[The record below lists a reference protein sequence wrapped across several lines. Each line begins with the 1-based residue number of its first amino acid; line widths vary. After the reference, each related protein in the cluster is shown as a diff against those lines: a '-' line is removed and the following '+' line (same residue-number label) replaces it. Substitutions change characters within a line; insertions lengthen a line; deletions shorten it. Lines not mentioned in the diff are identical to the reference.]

1 MCFQEEFLVINMKIE
16 TSAIIEAYE
25 KGQSINSIAR
35 AFGTYPTS
43 IRRILERNNVK
54 LRHDSRKK
62 GELYVQDGE
71 KLLEWAKAQ
80 GRLVTK
86 AELAAIIGKS
96 KLSPSYFIKYPELGQ
111 YVETRTQKSLEIYIN
126 QLYNWLKENNIPYKP
141 NDRTVLEGL
150 SLDALLLG
158 EYSNLALQMSEKVT
172 YVSKKKHEENI
183 KQKLERAEK
192 AGIKIIFLSKEHFE
206 NLDEVKLL
214 LDSLK
219 S

>member
-1 MCFQEEFLVINMKIE
+1 MKIE

-25 KGQSINSIAR
+25 KGQSINSIAK

-43 IRRILERNNVK
+43 IRRILERNNVE

-86 AELAAIIGKS
+86 AELATIIGKS

-126 QLYNWLKENNIPYKP
+126 KLYDWLKENDIPYKP
-141 NDRTVLEGL
+141 NDRTALEGL

-158 EYSNLALQMSEKVT
+158 EYSNLALQISERAT
-172 YVSKKKHEENI
+172 YVSKRKHEESI

-192 AGIKIIFLSKEHFE
+192 AGIRIIFLNKEHFE

-214 LDSLK
+214 LDSFK
-219 S
+219 N

>member
-1 MCFQEEFLVINMKIE
+1 MKIE

-71 KLLEWAKAQ
+71 KLLEWAKTQ

-86 AELAAIIGKS
+86 TELAAIIGKS

-158 EYSNLALQMSEKVT
+158 EYSNLALQISERAT

-192 AGIKIIFLSKEHFE
+192 AGIRIIFLSKEHFE

>member
-1 MCFQEEFLVINMKIE
+1 MKIE
-16 TSAIIEAYE
+16 TSAVIEAYE
-25 KGQSINSIAR
+25 QGQSINSIAK
-35 AFGTYPTS
+35 AFNSYPTS
-43 IRRILERNNVK
+43 IRRILKRNDVK

-71 KLLEWAKAQ
+71 KLLEWARAQ

-86 AELAAIIGKS
+86 TELATVIGKS
-96 KLSPSYFIKYPELGQ
+96 RLSPSYFIKYPELGQ

-126 QLYNWLKENNIPYKP
+126 KLYNWLKENNIPYKP

-158 EYSNLALQMSEKVT
+158 EYSNLALQISERAT
-172 YVSKKKHEENI
+172 YVSKRKHEESI

-192 AGIKIIFLSKEHFE
+192 AGIKIIFLNKEHFE
-206 NLDEVKLL
+206 NLDKIKSL

>member
-1 MCFQEEFLVINMKIE
+1 MKIE
-16 TSAIIEAYE
+16 TSVIIEAYE

-35 AFGTYPTS
+35 TFGTYPTS
-43 IRRILERNNVK
+43 VRRILERNNVK

-86 AELAAIIGKS
+86 VELAAIIGKS

-158 EYSNLALQMSEKVT
+158 EYSNLALQISERAT

-192 AGIKIIFLSKEHFE
+192 AGIRIIFLSKEHFE
-206 NLDEVKLL
+206 HLDEVKLL

>member
-1 MCFQEEFLVINMKIE
+1 MKIE

-35 AFGTYPTS
+35 AFSTYPTS
-43 IRRILERNNVK
+43 VRRILERNNVK

-86 AELAAIIGKS
+86 TELAAIIGKS

-158 EYSNLALQMSEKVT
+158 EYSNLALQISERAT
-172 YVSKKKHEENI
+172 YVSKKKHEESI

-192 AGIKIIFLSKEHFE
+192 AGIRIIFLSKEHFE

>member
-1 MCFQEEFLVINMKIE
+1 MKIE
-16 TSAIIEAYE
+16 TSAVIEAYE
-25 KGQSINSIAR
+25 QGQSINSIAK
-35 AFGTYPTS
+35 AFNSYPTS
-43 IRRILERNNVK
+43 IRRILKRNDVK

-71 KLLEWAKAQ
+71 KLLEWARAQ

-86 AELAAIIGKS
+86 TELATVIGKS
-96 KLSPSYFIKYPELGQ
+96 RLSPSYFIKYPELGQ

-126 QLYNWLKENNIPYKP
+126 KLYSWLKENNIPYKP

-158 EYSNLALQMSEKVT
+158 EYSNLALQISERAT
-172 YVSKKKHEENI
+172 YVSKRKHEESI

-192 AGIKIIFLSKEHFE
+192 AGIRIIFLNKEHFE

-214 LDSLK
+214 LDSFK
-219 S
+219 N

>member
-1 MCFQEEFLVINMKIE
+1 MKIE
-16 TSAIIEAYE
+16 TSAIIKAYE

-43 IRRILERNNVK
+43 VRRILERNNVK

-80 GRLVTK
+80 GRLVSK

-141 NDRTVLEGL
+141 NDRTALGV
-150 SLDALLLG
+150 SVDALLLG
-158 EYSNLALQMSEKVT
+158 EYSNLAIQIIEKAT
-172 YVSKKKHEENI
+172 SVSKKKHEKSMN
-183 KQKLERAEK
+183 QKIEKAEE
-192 AGIKIIFLSKEHFE
+192 AGIKLICLNKDHFKDLDKIKTL
-206 NLDEVKLL
+206 LDE
-214 LDSLK
+214 LK
-219 S
+219 N

>member
-1 MCFQEEFLVINMKIE
+1 MKIE
-16 TSAIIEAYE
+16 ASAIIEAYE
-25 KGQSINSIAR
+25 NGQSINSIAKI
-35 AFGTYPTS
+35 FGTYPTS
-43 IRRILERNNVK
+43 IKRVLERNNVK

-80 GRLVTK
+80 GRLVTRT
-86 AELAAIIGKS
+86 ELAAVIGKT

-111 YVETRTQKSLEIYIN
+111 YVETRTQKSLKAYVN
-126 QLYNWLKENNIPYKP
+126 KLYDWLKKNNIPYKP
-141 NDRTVLEGL
+141 NDRTILEGV
-150 SLDALLLG
+150 SVDALLLG
-158 EYSNLALQMSEKVT
+158 EYSNLAIHISERAT

-183 KQKLERAEK
+183 KQKMERAEK
-192 AGIKIIFLSKEHFE
+192 AGIRIIFLNKDHFE
-206 NLDEVKLL
+206 NLDDVKLL

>member
-1 MCFQEEFLVINMKIE
+1 MKIE

-25 KGQSINSIAR
+25 NGQSINSIAK
-35 AFGTYPTS
+35 AFDTYPTS
-43 IRRILERNNVK
+43 IRRILERNK
-54 LRHDSRKK
+54 IELRHDSRKK

-86 AELAAIIGKS
+86 AELADVIGKS
-96 KLSPSYFIKYPELGQ
+96 RLSPSYFIKYPELGQ

-158 EYSNLALQMSEKVT
+158 EYSNLALQISEKAT
-172 YVSKKKHEENI
+172 YISKKKHEENI

-192 AGIKIIFLSKEHFE
+192 AGIRIIFLSKEHFE

-219 S
+219 R

>member
-1 MCFQEEFLVINMKIE
+1 MKIE
-16 TSAIIEAYE
+16 ASAIIEAYE
-25 KGQSINSIAR
+25 NGQSINSIAKI
-35 AFGTYPTS
+35 FGTYPTS
-43 IRRILERNNVK
+43 IKRVLERNNVK

-80 GRLVTK
+80 GRLVTRT
-86 AELAAIIGKS
+86 ELAAIIGKT

-111 YVETRTQKSLEIYIN
+111 YVETRTQKSLKAYVN
-126 QLYNWLKENNIPYKP
+126 RLYDWLKKNNIPYKP
-141 NDRTVLEGL
+141 NDRTILEGV
-150 SLDALLLG
+150 SVDALLLG
-158 EYSNLALQMSEKVT
+158 EYSNLAIHISERAT

-183 KQKLERAEK
+183 KQKMERAEK
-192 AGIKIIFLSKEHFE
+192 AGIRIIFLNKDHFE
-206 NLDEVKLL
+206 NLDDVKLL

>member
-1 MCFQEEFLVINMKIE
+1 MKIE
-16 TSAIIEAYE
+16 TSAIIKAYK
-25 KGQSINSIAR
+25 KGQSINSIANT
-35 AFGTYPTS
+35 FGTYPTS
-43 IRRILERNNVK
+43 VRRILERNDIE

-62 GELYVQDGE
+62 GELYVQNGE

-86 AELAAIIGKS
+86 AELANVIGKS
-96 KLSPSYFIKYPELGQ
+96 RLSPSYFIKYPELGQ
-111 YVETRTQKSLEIYIN
+111 YVETRTQKSLKTYVN
-126 QLYNWLKENNIPYKP
+126 KLYDWLKENNIPYKP

-158 EYSNLALQMSEKVT
+158 EYSNLAIHISERAT
-172 YVSKKKHEENI
+172 YVSKRKHEKSI
-183 KQKLERAEK
+183 KEKLERAEK
-192 AGIKIIFLSKEHFE
+192 AGIRVIFLNKEHFE
-206 NLDEVKLL
+206 NLNEVKLL

>member
-1 MCFQEEFLVINMKIE
+1 MKIE

-35 AFGTYPTS
+35 ALGTYPTS
-43 IRRILERNNVK
+43 VRRNLERNNVK

-86 AELAAIIGKS
+86 AELATIIGKS

-126 QLYNWLKENNIPYKP
+126 ETAIG
-141 NDRTVLEGL
+141 T
-150 SLDALLLG
+150 
-158 EYSNLALQMSEKVT
+158 
-172 YVSKKKHEENI
+172 
-183 KQKLERAEK
+183 
-192 AGIKIIFLSKEHFE
+192 
-206 NLDEVKLL
+206 
-214 LDSLK
+214 
-219 S
+219 

>member
-1 MCFQEEFLVINMKIE
+1 MKIE

-25 KGQSINSIAR
+25 NGQSINSIAKV
-35 AFGTYPTS
+35 FGTYPTS
-43 IRRILERNNVK
+43 IKRVLERNNVK

-80 GRLVTK
+80 GRLVTRT
-86 AELAAIIGKS
+86 ELAAVIGKT

-111 YVETRTQKSLEIYIN
+111 YVETRTQKSLKAYVN
-126 QLYNWLKENNIPYKP
+126 KLYDWLKKNNIPYKP
-141 NDRTVLEGL
+141 NDRTILEGV
-150 SLDALLLG
+150 SIDALLLG
-158 EYSNLALQMSEKVT
+158 EYSNLAIHISERAT

-183 KQKLERAEK
+183 KQKMERAEK
-192 AGIKIIFLSKEHFE
+192 AGIRIIFLNKDHFE
-206 NLDEVKLL
+206 NLDDVKLL

>member
-1 MCFQEEFLVINMKIE
+1 MKIE
-16 TSAIIEAYE
+16 TSAVIEAYE
-25 KGQSINSIAR
+25 QGQSINSIAK
-35 AFGTYPTS
+35 AFNSYPTS
-43 IRRILERNNVK
+43 IRRILKRNNVK

-71 KLLEWAKAQ
+71 KLLEWARAQ

-86 AELAAIIGKS
+86 TELATVIGKS
-96 KLSPSYFIKYPELGQ
+96 RLSPSYFIKYPELGQ

-126 QLYNWLKENNIPYKP
+126 KLYSWLKENNIPYKP

-158 EYSNLALQMSEKVT
+158 EYSNLALQISERAT
-172 YVSKKKHEENI
+172 YVSKRKHEESI

-192 AGIKIIFLSKEHFE
+192 AGIKIIFLNKEHFE
-206 NLDEVKLL
+206 NLDKIKSL

>member
-1 MCFQEEFLVINMKIE
+1 MKIE

-43 IRRILERNNVK
+43 VRRILERNNVK

-80 GRLVTK
+80 RRLVTK
-86 AELAAIIGKS
+86 TELAAIIGKS

-158 EYSNLALQMSEKVT
+158 EYSNLALQISERAT
-172 YVSKKKHEENI
+172 YVSKKKHEESI

-192 AGIKIIFLSKEHFE
+192 AGIRIIFLSKEHFE